1 MREALRE
8 LGHELDE
15 REVVRELQRYDRNGN
30 GLLELAEFLQL
41 AAELGRGQ
49 RSWSDSDIRAA
60 FRRFDANNSGKLDY
74 KELRTAL
81 RGLGVD
87 VNEREAVRVLQ
98 SYDGDGNGLM
108 DLDEFSRLVRQ
119 VHIRGRRGSSSK
131 WTDADVR
138 RAFHKY
144 DSNSSGKLDYKELR
158 GALQDLGLRHETDEA
173 VRVLQQF
180 DRSGDGLLS
189 LDEFGK
195 LVRQL
200 SDSSGVSLS
209 PHSGVDDWN
218 DGEIRAAFLRYD
230 TNRSGKLDYKE
241 LRGALRDLGVR
252 SDEREAVRT
261 LQEYDRNGNGLLE
274 LSGFT
279 TLVRKLD
286 ASGQEA
292 APRPSGGGSSSIGG
306 WFGFG
311 SSSKWTDADVR
322 RAFHKYD
329 GNSSGKLDY
338 KELRAALQDLGLRHD
353 TDEAVRV
360 LREFD
365 RAGDGLLSLDEFGK
379 LVRQL
384 ADGAAS
390 ALPLPSELPP
400 ALPPGWVETTE
411 PGSLRVYYY
420 NRETR
425 QAQWHRP
432 GTATPLQ
439 P

>member
-49 RSWSDSDIRAA
+49 RGWSDSDIRAA

-74 KELRTAL
+74 KELRPAL

-108 DLDEFSRLVRQ
+108 ELDEFSRLVRQ
-119 VHIRGRRGSSSK
+119 IHIRGRRGSSSK

-158 GALQDLGLRHETDEA
+158 
-173 VRVLQQF
+173 
-180 DRSGDGLLS
+180 
-189 LDEFGK
+189 
-195 LVRQL
+195 
-200 SDSSGVSLS
+200 
-209 PHSGVDDWN
+209 
-218 DGEIRAAFLRYD
+218 
-230 TNRSGKLDYKE
+230 
-241 LRGALRDLGVR
+241 
-252 SDEREAVRT
+252 
-261 LQEYDRNGNGLLE
+261 
-274 LSGFT
+274 
-279 TLVRKLD
+279 
-286 ASGQEA
+286 
-292 APRPSGGGSSSIGG
+292 
-306 WFGFG
+306 
-311 SSSKWTDADVR
+311 
-322 RAFHKYD
+322 
-329 GNSSGKLDY
+329 
-338 KELRAALQDLGLRHD
+338 AALQDLGLRHD

-365 RAGDGLLSLDEFGK
+365 RSGDGLLSLDEFGK

>member
-49 RSWSDSDIRAA
+49 RGWSDSDIRAA

-108 DLDEFSRLVRQ
+108 ELDEFSRLVRQ
-119 VHIRGRRGSSSK
+119 IHIRGRRGSSSK

-158 GALQDLGLRHETDEA
+158 GALQDLGLRH
-173 VRVLQQF
+173 
-180 DRSGDGLLS
+180 
-189 LDEFGK
+189 
-195 LVRQL
+195 
-200 SDSSGVSLS
+200 
-209 PHSGVDDWN
+209 
-218 DGEIRAAFLRYD
+218 
-230 TNRSGKLDYKE
+230 
-241 LRGALRDLGVR
+241 
-252 SDEREAVRT
+252 
-261 LQEYDRNGNGLLE
+261 
-274 LSGFT
+274 
-279 TLVRKLD
+279 
-286 ASGQEA
+286 
-292 APRPSGGGSSSIGG
+292 
-306 WFGFG
+306 
-311 SSSKWTDADVR
+311 
-322 RAFHKYD
+322 
-329 GNSSGKLDY
+329 
-338 KELRAALQDLGLRHD
+338 D

-365 RAGDGLLSLDEFGK
+365 RSGDGLLSLDEFGK